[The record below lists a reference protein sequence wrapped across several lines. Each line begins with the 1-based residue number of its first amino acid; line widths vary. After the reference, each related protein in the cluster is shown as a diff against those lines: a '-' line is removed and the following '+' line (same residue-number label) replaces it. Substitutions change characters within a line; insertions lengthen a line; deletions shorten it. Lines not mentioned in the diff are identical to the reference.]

1 MLLTREQLQERLIA
15 LHLASLELVKDV
27 SLDHLLERIA
37 TVAREQADAKYAALG
52 VLDDD
57 GKLQKFI
64 SVGMTDSEIKRI
76 AHPPMGHG
84 LIGALMN
91 AEDPIRLSSIQADP
105 RSVGFPQYHPMMVSF
120 LGVPI
125 RAGDLQLGQIYLTDK
140 NDAAEFTADDE
151 KIIQMLAAYA
161 ATAIQNARL
170 VEQMRERDTVLTRRS
185 EDLILLNDIASALT
199 SSLEIDEILNKALAV
214 VMNYMK
220 VEAGEI
226 FLLEDDKQTLRM
238 VLHRGQAAEA
248 FWSRNRFKVGE
259 GFIGMVAQKGES
271 VLSADLKTD
280 DRFSREAIVKAG
292 FRQMAALPLLS
303 GDNLMGVMTV
313 AARSDQPLEQSSIQM
328 LDAVANWAGLA
339 IENARL
345 HQNARRLAVL
355 EERDRIGMD
364 LHDGIIQS
372 IYGVG
377 LSLENALHTI
387 DEDADLAK
395 VRIKQSIEG
404 LNQAIRDIRT
414 YILDLRPRQLG
425 NDGLMPALKRLT
437 TEYRAN
443 TFAEVLLKGPQKG
456 LDNLAQAS
464 SLALF
469 HICQESLANAAK
481 HAGAKRVDINVWT
494 TADRAMMEIHDN
506 GKGFDVDKM
515 SITIGHGLSNI
526 QTRARS
532 VGGEVDVTS
541 YDRRGNH
548 HSCVGSARW
557 LIIKYD
563 SLRFNVFESLERVLH
578 PLRIENNLR

>member
-15 LHLASLELVKDV
+15 LHRASLELVKDV

-37 TVAREQADAKYAALG
+37 TLACEQAEARYAALG
-52 VLDDD
+52 VLDDA
-57 GKLQKFI
+57 GKLKNFI
-64 SVGMTDSEIKRI
+64 SVGMTEDQIKRI
-76 AHPPMGHG
+76 AHPPVGRG
-84 LIGALMN
+84 LIGELMD
-91 AEDPIRLSSIQADP
+91 AEGPLRVPVIQDHP
-105 RSVGFPQYHPMMVSF
+105 HSVGFPAHHPEMTSF

-125 RAGDLQLGQIYLTDK
+125 RAGDSQLGQIYLTEK
-140 NDAAEFTADDE
+140 LDAPEFTADDE
-151 KIIQMLAAYA
+151 KVIQMLAAYA
-161 ATAIQNARL
+161 AAAIQNARL
-170 VEQMRERDTVLTRRS
+170 VEQMRERDAVLTRRS
-185 EDLILLNDIASALT
+185 EDLVMLNDIASALT
-199 SSLEIDEILNKALAV
+199 SSLELDEILNKTLAV

-226 FLLEDDKQTLRM
+226 FLLEDDKETLRM
-238 VLHRGQAAEA
+238 VLHRGEAAEA
-248 FWSRNRFKVGE
+248 FWNRNRFKLGE
-259 GFIGMVAQKGES
+259 GIIGIVAQKVES
-271 VLSADLKTD
+271 FLCSDLKAD
-280 DRFSREAIVKAG
+280 DRFAREAVVQAG
-292 FRQMAALPLLS
+292 FRQMAFLPLRS
-303 GDNLMGVMTV
+303 IENVMGVMTV
-313 AARSDQPLEQSSIQM
+313 ATRSAQPLEQRSIQM

-377 LSLENALHTI
+377 LSLENALHTV

-425 NDGLMPALKRLT
+425 NDGLMNALKRLI

-443 TFAEVLLKGPQKG
+443 TFAEVSLKGPQKG
-456 LDNLAQAS
+456 LEDLLQAR

-469 HICQESLANAAK
+469 HICQESLANTAK

-494 TADRAMMEIHDN
+494 TADRVIMEIHDN
-506 GKGFDVDKM
+506 GKGFDIEKM
-515 SITIGHGLSNI
+515 SMNIGHGLSNVHA
-526 QTRARS
+526 RARS
-532 VGGEVDVTS
+532 VGGEVDITS
-541 YDRRGNH
+541 MIGEGTTILAWVPRG
-548 HSCVGSARW
+548 V
-557 LIIKYD
+557 
-563 SLRFNVFESLERVLH
+563 
-578 PLRIENNLR
+578 